1 MMFSVKLQLLAERDR
16 RCSLTD
22 FVWLFFPSVQR
33 TRVKAASLSV
43 HGVLPLSHSVSQT
56 LPAVFHEIHG
66 PGESTGNTDRLIFF

>member
-1 MMFSVKLQLLAERDR
+1 MMFSVKLQLLAECDR

-56 LPAVFHEIHG
+56 LPAAYQPATSNG
-66 PGESTGNTDRLIFF
+66 PVMLPLRPR